1 MPSILFVCTGNIC
14 RSAFADRLAVRLVD
28 ELPDGHPAREWAFL
42 SAGISG
48 LDGSA
53 MCSEMEAELVARG
66 GSADGFVAQQVTGAM
81 ARSADLIL
89 ALEAV
94 HRTYILEEWP
104 ALVRRT
110 WLLGQAARVAP
121 ELVKNDARDV
131 GGEGTGQRAREGAQG
146 GVGGGGVVVDLIA
159 ALREHR
165 DRPLESDGIADP
177 YRLGPAAAAKAA
189 SEIETAL
196 RALLT

>member
-14 RSAFADRLAVRLVD
+14 RSAFAERLAVRLVD
-28 ELPDGHPAREWAFL
+28 ELPDGHPAREWAFM

-53 MCSEMEAELVARG
+53 MCPEMEFELVARG
-66 GSADGFVAQQVTGAM
+66 GSADGFAAQQVTGAM

-89 ALEAV
+89 ALEPI

-121 ELVKNDARDV
+121 TLANDDAREV
-131 GGEGTGQRAREGAQG
+131 PGEGTAEGAREGAED
-146 GVGGGGVVVDLIA
+146 GVGGRGVVDLIA

-165 DRPLESDGIADP
+165 DRPLASDGIADP

-189 SEIETAL
+189 AEIETAL
-196 RALLT
+196 RALLG

>member
-1 MPSILFVCTGNIC
+1 MPTILFVCTGNIC
-14 RSAFADRLAVRLVD
+14 RSAFAERLAVRLVED
-28 ELPDGHPAREWAFL
+28 LPAEHPAREWTFA
-42 SAGISG
+42 SAGIAG
-48 LDGSA
+48 LDGSG
-53 MCSEMEAELVARG
+53 MCPEMESELIARG
-66 GSADGFVAQQVTGAM
+66 GCADGFVAQQVTGPM

-94 HRTYILEEWP
+94 HRAYVLEEWP

-121 ELVKNDARDV
+121 TITDD
-131 GGEGTGQRAREGAQG
+131 GAA
-146 GVGGGGVVVDLIA
+146 GGVVDLM

-177 YRLGPAAAAKAA
+177 YRRGPAAAAKAA
-189 SEIETAL
+189 AEIEAAL
-196 RALLT
+196 RALLV